1 MVRRLIDLSRPI
13 SHMMPVANPH
23 VNQVPAF
30 WHRLT
35 HESERGTHK
44 HSDIS
49 FQIRDFLIGEHVGT
63 HVDAL
68 CHFTPSPDAP
78 AIADMELEWF
88 FADAICVDVSHI
100 TPLSF
105 IEVDDLKVAVA
116 KTGLTVKPGST
127 FLYFQDYYARQDQ
140 PNWLH
145 EFAGLTGDAT
155 HWLADQ
161 GVKNIGC
168 ETASIDCS
176 TAMPK
181 DANPSFP
188 AHRAC
193 RDRGII
199 NTENLANLDKV
210 VGKAFTYIG
219 LPLPLVGGTG
229 SPIRAVALLEDA

>member
-1 MVRRLIDLSRPI
+1 MARRLIDLSRPI

-30 WHRLT
+30 WNRLT
-35 HESERGTHK
+35 HETEKGTHQ

-49 FQIRDFLIGEHVGT
+49 FKIRDFLIGEHVGT

-68 CHFTPSPDAP
+68 CHFTPDPDAP
-78 AIADMELEWF
+78 DTSTMGLEWF
-88 FADAICVDVSHI
+88 ITDAICVDLSHKA
-100 TPLSF
+100 PKSF
-105 IEVDDLKVAVA
+105 IEKDELIAAVE
-116 KTGLTVKPGST
+116 KTGLAIKPGST
-127 FLYFQDYYARQDQ
+127 FLYFQDYYSRQDQ

-145 EFAGLTGDAT
+145 EFAGLTGEAT

-168 ETASIDCS
+168 ETASIDNS
-176 TAMPK
+176 EAMPK

-210 VGKAFTYIG
+210 VGQAFTYIG

-229 SPIRAVALLEDA
+229 SPIRAVALFDA